1 MLISMDFI
9 ICDNSSMPTEL
20 NNINKIFSDVIQNQR
35 VNIICD

>member
-20 NNINKIFSDVIQNQR
+20 NNINKIFSDVTESESKYNM
-35 VNIICD
+35 